1 LLLVGNPFVGTIY
14 DWLYGLIDWWIPIPL
29 VCYLCSSATA
39 FVAQSSTRSSS
50 ALSATSDRRAF
61 FGAASAVAA
70 AALVPTAALAVRD
83 YENVGYLGG
92 SEIVDINNANVRVYL
107 KMPGM
112 YPTVAGKVASGGPYS
127 SVSDVYNIPGL
138 TSKEKEILKKYESR
152 FVAKKPE
159 ADYVIDKINNG
170 LYR

>member
-1 LLLVGNPFVGTIY
+1 VIATRCRYFTRCFSNVLTFHCFRKPTCLFF
-14 DWLYGLIDWWIPIPL
+14 
-29 VCYLCSSATA
+29 SATA
-39 FVAQSSTRSSS
+39 AFQPS
-50 ALSATSDRRAF
+50 AIPRITTELTAERRAF
-61 FGAASAVAA
+61 LSAAVAA
-70 AALVPTAALAVRD
+70 ATTPLAANAIRD

-112 YPTVAGKVASGGPYS
+112 YPTVAGKVASNGPYA
-127 SVSDVYNIPGL
+127 SVSDVFNIPGL
-138 TSKEKEILKKYESR
+138 TGPEKEMLKKYENR